1 MRYPGHRDLALALR
15 QTGLFDET
23 PVTIN
28 GIPVIP
34 REVTCRKLFPI
45 WTFEEGEADLT
56 VMRVIGEGLRDGVPT
71 RLIWDLL
78 DVFDPVLNQTSMSR
92 TTAFPCTICAR
103 LIEQGVIETP
113 GAYSLEALAAQ
124 EEVVEALMKGLL
136 QRGVTYRA
144 QQEPM

>member
-1 MRYPGHRDLALALR
+1 
-15 QTGLFDET
+15 
-23 PVTIN
+23 
-28 GIPVIP
+28 
-34 REVTCRKLFPI
+34 
-45 WTFEEGEADLT
+45 
-56 VMRVIGEGLRDGVPT
+56 
-71 RLIWDLL
+71 
-78 DVFDPVLNQTSMSR
+78 MSR